1 MFGLSTLKRRGV
13 PQKRSACAAI
23 ALICVLTVPLLAGCG
38 GSRGIDSNIFGESGS
53 GPKLATPAP
62 SAPAAPPSE
71 ASQGPLSTVPAAPSL
86 IPPAGRADGAKV
98 RVAILLPLSGPE
110 ARIGQVL
117 LNAAQLALFDVA
129 DADFQL
135 RPYDTGADPMEAG
148 AVAQQA
154 LADGAEIIL
163 GPLFAAATTAVA
175 PYAHQAGVPVLS
187 FSNDEAVADQGVF
200 VLGFLPR
207 DQVARVVRYAT
218 AQGISRYAALA
229 PDTPYG
235 RSVTRALQET
245 TQEAGVT
252 TVRATL
258 YNPGTG
264 DFTQIARQFADY
276 DQRKRALASDKARLA
291 GREDEAS
298 KRALARLERMETV
311 EELPY
316 QAVLLPDTGQ
326 RLRSL
331 APMLA
336 YFDVDHRKV
345 RMLGTTLWDDAS
357 IAGEPTLGGGWYAAP
372 TADMRATFENR
383 YQQAFGARPPLV
395 AGLAYDAT
403 ALLALLARD
412 RPQPDFSLAT
422 LTSPEG
428 FAGVNGIFRLR
439 PDGLNERGL
448 AVYEIRD
455 GQRRVIDPAPQSFQP
470 LIN

>member
-13 PQKRSACAAI
+13 PQKHVTSRAI
-23 ALICVLTVPLLAGCG
+23 LLICALALPLLAGCG
-38 GSRGIDSNIFGESGS
+38 GSRGIGGGTESG
-53 GPKLATPAP
+53 PVVATPAP
-62 SAPAAPPSE
+62 SAPAVPQTAT
-71 ASQGPLSTVPAAPSL
+71 QGPLSTVPAAPSL
-86 IPPAGRADGAKV
+86 IPPPVRAPGSKIK
-98 RVAILLPLSGPE
+98 VAILLPLSGPE
-110 ARIGQVL
+110 ARIGQSL

-135 RPYDTGADPMEAG
+135 RPYDTGGDPMEAG
-148 AVAQQA
+148 TVAQQA
-154 LADGAEIIL
+154 LADGAEVIL

-175 PYAHQAGVPVLS
+175 PHAHQAGVPVLS
-187 FSNDEAVADQGVF
+187 FSNDEAVADRGIF

-218 AQGISRYAALA
+218 AQGITRFAALA

-235 RSVTRALQET
+235 RTVTRALQDT
-245 TQEAGVT
+245 TQGAGAA

-264 DFTQIARQFADY
+264 DFTAIARQFADY
-276 DQRKRALASDKARLA
+276 DQRKRALAGEKARLA
-291 GREDEAS
+291 GRDDEAS

-316 QAVLLPDTGQ
+316 QAVLLPDAGQ

-345 RMLGTTLWDDAS
+345 RMLGTTLWEDPS
-357 IAGEPTLGGGWYAAP
+357 IAGEPTLAGGWYAAP
-372 TADMRATFENR
+372 ASDVRTSFEER
-383 YQQAFGARPPLV
+383 YQQAFGSRPPLV

-403 ALLALLARD
+403 ALMALLSRD
-412 RPQPDFSLAT
+412 RDQPDFSLET

-428 FAGVNGIFRLR
+428 FAGVNGIFRLK

-448 AVYEIRD
+448 AVFEINN

-470 LIN
+470 LLN

>member
-1 MFGLSTLKRRGV
+1 MSGLSTLKRRGV
-13 PQKRSACAAI
+13 PQKRSAYAAI
-23 ALICVLTVPLLAGCG
+23 ALLCVLAVPLLAGCG
-38 GSRGIDSNIFGESGS
+38 GSRGLGSDIFGDSAS
-53 GPKLATPAP
+53 GPVLATPAP
-62 SAPAAPPSE
+62 SAPATPPP
-71 ASQGPLSTVPAAPSL
+71 ATQGPLSTVPAAPSL
-86 IPPAGRADGAKV
+86 IPPAIRAPGGQV
-98 RVAILLPLSGPE
+98 RIAILLPLSGPE
-110 ARIGQVL
+110 ARIGQAL

-218 AQGISRYAALA
+218 AQGIVRYAALA

-245 TQEAGVT
+245 TQEAGAT

-258 YNPGTG
+258 YNAGTG

-276 DQRKRALASDKARLA
+276 DQRKRALAGEKSRLA
-291 GREDEAS
+291 GRDDEAS
-298 KRALARLERMETV
+298 RRALARLERMETV

-316 QAVLLPDTGQ
+316 QAVLLPDAGQ

-336 YFDVDHRKV
+336 YFDVDNRKV

-372 TADMRATFENR
+372 AADMRATFENR

-403 ALLALLARD
+403 ALVALLARD
-412 RPQPDFSLAT
+412 RDQPDFSLET

-428 FAGVNGIFRLR
+428 FAGVNGIFRLK

-448 AVYEIRD
+448 AVYEIGD